1 MFSQWNDRISSL
13 EDNVAMLHSS
23 ILELKEENTRLKDQI
38 AQMHTYPVREDKVVK
53 EEPPVEV
60 FMSVLK
66 RVPNR
71 PLWGRG
77 DDELRKFFTENANSE
92 KYYYMPV
99 GDVFQDRHRNTLVPL
114 GTFLGFLNYR
124 GQVPTSDDQYYNS
137 DNYSYFMRFSNYP
150 YNSTENCNGPIGM
163 DINPL
168 VYTEEPPS
176 PESIPLH
183 YYDYIQLTTPEWFD
197 EDGKPKQDYPFPL
210 AFGDGVTC
218 PGVQI
223 NPYRETDQL
232 RQSRHGA
239 ANFIAKK
246 TILHI

>member
-13 EDNVAMLHSS
+13 ETIVSQLQTSV
-23 ILELKEENTRLKDQI
+23 LELKEENTRLKE
-38 AQMHTYPVREDKVVK
+38 QMPVRE

-71 PLWGRG
+71 PSWGRG

-99 GDVFQDRHRNTLVPL
+99 GDVPQDRHRNTLVPL
-114 GTFLGFLNYR
+114 GTFLGFRNHDYR
-124 GQVPTSDDQYYNS
+124 GVPIPDDQYNS
-137 DNYSYFMRFSNYP
+137 NCDYWMRFSNYP
-150 YNSTENCNGPIGM
+150 YNERDGHGGIHMQTEPI
-163 DINPL
+163 
-168 VYTEEPPS
+168 VYTDEPPA
-176 PESIPLH
+176 PESTQLH

-218 PGVQI
+218 AGVQI
-223 NPYRETDQL
+223 VPYVETK
-232 RQSRHGA
+232 QSINSRNGA

-246 TILHI
+246 TILKYPKK